1 MSLSAGAVE
10 TGHELGGAM
19 LLHDD
24 SGTLAGLLR
33 ESKQTVWVLDNC
45 GLELLSDLLA
55 VHWLLKRG
63 TAVSLHC
70 KVRH

>member
-1 MSLSAGAVE
+1 
-10 TGHELGGAM
+10 M